1 MNKYIKNVTK
11 SILHYKRNCRS
22 EWNIST
28 QTFFIC
34 SEYKVC
40 KNRKKQHYLLTEPLD
55 ITKEGLNIPYK
66 DFYKTPS
73 IDGKLERKEPI
84 PSIFHTSEES
94 RKLQGLS
101 FRSYL
106 LNEDNSEEIDAIK
119 SKLLKGIETK
129 VYHT

>member
-1 MNKYIKNVTK
+1 MRYNNMNDIK
-11 SILHYKRNCRS
+11 
-22 EWNIST
+22 ISLLG
-28 QTFFIC
+28 
-34 SEYKVC
+34 VC
-40 KNRKKQHYLLTEPLD
+40 NSKNTIAEAEKKGGIINEPYVFQPYFLD

-66 DFYKTPS
+66 DFYKAPS
-73 IDGKLERKEPI
+73 INGKLERKEPI

-101 FRSYL
+101 FRSYP